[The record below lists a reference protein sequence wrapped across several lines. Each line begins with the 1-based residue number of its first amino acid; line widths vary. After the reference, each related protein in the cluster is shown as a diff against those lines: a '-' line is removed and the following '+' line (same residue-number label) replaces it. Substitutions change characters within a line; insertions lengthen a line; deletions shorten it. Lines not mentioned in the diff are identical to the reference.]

1 MSGAICEF
9 ANFAKIGACSMAKV
23 FMGVRLQR
31 LREERGMS
39 QAALAK
45 ALTISPSYLN
55 QIERNQRPLT
65 VPILLR
71 IGSVLGVDP
80 QIFSEHDSAALVA
93 DLRDV
98 LSELPDAAP
107 TSLAELKMLVENM
120 PGMAKA
126 LLQMHKRYRTAN
138 ERADALELQLD
149 DDHRRPNHSFA
160 PASDE
165 EVREYLNQRQNY
177 LAELDE
183 AAERLF
189 LAYGELS
196 GALLQERLATRHQI
210 TVLTEADPTG
220 ALQKR
225 RFDAQQAVL
234 WLPDTLNSGQRAF
247 QMAAQLALLEQSM
260 VIDGLIA
267 SANFSSAAHAGARLA
282 FSNYFAGAL
291 LMPYRAFLEAAEACH
306 YDIERLAHRF
316 GVGFEAVC
324 HRLSTLQRP
333 GFSGLPFF
341 FVRVD
346 RAGNVS
352 KRQSATDFHF
362 SRVGGTCP
370 LWIVY
375 EAFSHPSRVLT
386 QVARMPDG
394 CTYLWVARQVSSG
407 AAGFRAANKSF
418 AVALGCDISQAHRL
432 VYSRGLDLQDP
443 SSNTPIGTGCKVCER
458 VNCPQRAFA
467 SILPGR
473 I

>member
-1 MSGAICEF
+1 MSGNVCHF
-9 ANFAKIGACSMAKV
+9 AKFAKICGVNMAKV

-31 LREERGMS
+31 LREERGMT
-39 QAALAK
+39 QATLAK
-45 ALTISPSYLN
+45 TLAISPSYLN

-98 LSELPDAAP
+98 LSELPDSAP
-107 TSLAELKMLVENM
+107 SSLAELKMLVENM
-120 PGMAKA
+120 PSVAKSI
-126 LLQMHKRYRTAN
+126 LQMHRRYRTVL
-138 ERADALELQLD
+138 ERADALEVQLD
-149 DDHRRPNHSFA
+149 DDHRRTNHSFA

-165 EVREYLNQRQNY
+165 EVRDYLNQRQNY

-183 AAERLF
+183 AAEALFVRLGDCSASRLQDY
-189 LAYGELS
+189 LA
-196 GALLQERLATRHQI
+196 QQHQI
-210 TVLTEADPTG
+210 TVLTAADPAG
-220 ALQKR
+220 ALAKR
-225 RFDAQQAVL
+225 RFDAQQALL

-247 QMAAQLALLEQSM
+247 QMAAQLALLEMQPQ
-260 VIDGLIA
+260 IDALIA
-267 SANFSSAAHAGARLA
+267 AANFSLPAQAGARLA

-291 LMPYRAFLEAAEACH
+291 LMPYRAFLDAAESCH

-375 EAFSHPSRVLT
+375 EAFSHPSKVLT

-407 AAGFRAANKSF
+407 AAGFRAASKSF

-443 SSNTPIGTGCKVCER
+443 ESSTPIGTGCKVCER
-458 VNCPQRAFA
+458 THCPQRAFA
-467 SILPGR
+467 SILPGK
-473 I
+473 